1 MTLES
6 LVGTGPSDPAHNEPL
21 DAHAIV
27 VRMNKILTTDDI
39 EIRLGREDSF
49 VEFDHRCSVENAL
62 ARAHSQLA
70 SAIALAPR
78 SQFTAT
84 P

>member
-1 MTLES
+1 MTLDS
-6 LVGTGPSDPAHNEPL
+6 LVGTGPSDPAQNEPL

-27 VRMNKILTTDDI
+27 TRMNQILTTDDI

-49 VEFDHRCSVENAL
+49 VEFDHRRCVENAL
-62 ARAHSQLA
+62 ARAHTQLA
-70 SAIALAPR
+70 SGITPAATHL
-78 SQFTAT
+78 TAN